1 MSGVNRPGPCPGSV
15 LSVSGYL
22 TSPLKPHCLLTDLIL
37 NVVSHNVIFISA
49 NICELFNDFRT
60 KGRASPGGIKK
71 LFFFTFS
78 QKGGVS
84 ANPKN
89 PYQNKLTW

>member
-49 NICELFNDFRT
+49 NICEEVIPVKVLFKYWYRGPLSLQYSTFND
-60 KGRASPGGIKK
+60 
-71 LFFFTFS
+71 
-78 QKGGVS
+78 
-84 ANPKN
+84 
-89 PYQNKLTW
+89 